1 VNRFLSIDTKRT
13 LVALCHGRQKDD
25 FLGGQWIFPRVAKD
39 FSRGNKNCD
48 IACYQLETKKTFD
61 KKNVKFQNPGGPRP
75 PCLLQGPPASP
86 SNCQDFSSSS
96 TYWCIGDIGIN
107 VFTFPK

>member
-25 FLGGQWIFPRVAKD
+25 FLGGQWILPRVAKD

-48 IACYQLETKKTFD
+48 IACYQKCQISKSRGSKASL
-61 KKNVKFQNPGGPRP
+61 PPPRP
-75 PCLLQGPPASP
+75 PCLS
-86 SNCQDFSSSS
+86 F
-96 TYWCIGDIGIN
+96 
-107 VFTFPK
+107 